1 MFKKTFF
8 VSTAALL
15 LCFLASCSLFNSP
28 DNSGSVKLTLSR
40 SAARNADSGSE
51 TLYVDVSLKGD
62 YSQTQTIP
70 LPPDATEATAIF
82 DQIKLNATVYIEANV
97 YKKDSASDEK
107 IYTYTGKSDTIKIK
121 SGENNISL
129 TLKKLYSVSFN
140 LNGGTGDFKTQRV
153 VSGETA
159 TEPETEPTKEAT
171 EDCAYEFAGWYT
183 SDDVKF
189 DFDKP
194 IKKDTILYAKWN
206 EKHIFTVTFDSN
218 NGDNEPFAT
227 ERIVEGKSVSEPE
240 NHPEKEGTDGFAY
253 VFSGWY
259 KSIDDETPFDFNTP
273 IEESITLYAKWI
285 TKQWFTVTFKADIDA
300 DEDFDT
306 ARVLEGNK
314 VSAPETNPTKAETA
328 EKIYTFDCWVT
339 ADDEAF
345 DFDTPITGNITLYA
359 RYTEKNIYTITF
371 DSDNGATSAFATEK
385 VIEGYKVSAPTENP
399 TKDGTGD
406 EEYEFAGW
414 FTSDDEGKTL
424 SESPFD
430 FNTPITGNLILYA
443 GWAPIPYFT
452 VTFNVNGGKGE
463 YEAQRVLKGKTIT
476 RPSANPTK
484 EADEDHK
491 YYFVNWYISTD
502 GGKTFASEPFDFSQ
516 PINSDTELYA
526 VWTTKDVY
534 TITFDLNGGDGTNFE
549 ENVIVDEKLAAPSVV
564 PERKSDEDFDYTF
577 AGWFTS
583 EDEGKT
589 LASTPFNFDE
599 AITDNITLYAG
610 WTKTAF
616 YKVSFNLNGGKE
628 SIVPQRIKNGSKAN
642 EPEIIPTKDPAES
655 TTYEF
660 AGWYTSTDDG
670 TTLSSTPFDFNTPI
684 SESIV
689 LYAKWEA
696 QVTSY
701 IDVDIPYENATKE
714 MLITSMR
721 GLEDGTWECTA
732 KEGYDSY
739 TWKWDGVTQ
748 TEYNNRNVF
757 ITPIAVKGGTYT
769 VTLLVTK
776 IVDGETKYYS
786 ETTQV
791 SREQ

>member
-1 MFKKTFF
+1 MFKKTFL
-8 VSTAALL
+8 VSTAAILIS
-15 LCFLASCSLFNSP
+15 FLASCSLVNSP
-28 DNSGSVKLTLSR
+28 DNSGSVTLTLSR
-40 SAARNADSGSE
+40 SAARNADSDLE

-62 YSQTQTIP
+62 YSETQTIIFQSGSTKET
-70 LPPDATEATAIF
+70 ATF
-82 DQIKLNATVYIEANV
+82 DQIKPKSKVYIEANA
-97 YKKDSASDEK
+97 YTKDPTSGEK
-107 IYTYTGKSDTIKIK
+107 NYEYTVKSDTIKIK

-129 TLKKLYSVSFN
+129 TLKKLYSVWFE
-140 LNGGTGDFKTQRV
+140 LNGGSGDFKTQRV
-153 VSGETA
+153 VSGEKA
-159 TEPETEPTKEAT
+159 IRPETDPTKEAT

-240 NHPEKEGTDGFAY
+240 NHPEKEGTEGFAY

-359 RYTEKNIYTITF
+359 RYTEKNIYTVTF

-385 VIEGYKVSAPTENP
+385 VIEGNKVSRPDTDPVRTDTE
-399 TKDGTGD
+399 D
-406 EEYEFAGW
+406 EKFQFAGW
-414 FTSDDEGKTL
+414 YTSKGTA
-424 SESPFD
+424 FD
-430 FNTPITGNLILYA
+430 FNT
-443 GWAPIPYFT
+443 
-452 VTFNVNGGKGE
+452 E
-463 YEAQRVLKGKTIT
+463 
-476 RPSANPTK
+476 
-484 EADEDHK
+484 
-491 YYFVNWYISTD
+491 
-502 GGKTFASEPFDFSQ
+502 
-516 PINSDTELYA
+516 
-526 VWTTKDVY
+526 
-534 TITFDLNGGDGTNFE
+534 
-549 ENVIVDEKLAAPSVV
+549 
-564 PERKSDEDFDYTF
+564 
-577 AGWFTS
+577 
-583 EDEGKT
+583 
-589 LASTPFNFDE
+589 
-599 AITDNITLYAG
+599 ITDNITLIAHYAV
-610 WTKTAF
+610 THI
-616 YKVSFNLNGGKE
+616 YKVSFNLNGGE
-628 SIVPQRIKNGSKAN
+628 GTFETQRITEGEKATRPST
-642 EPEIIPTKDPAES
+642 EPTRENTATAEY
-655 TTYEF
+655 TF
-660 AGWYTSTDDG
+660 GGWYTSTDNGETISDEPFDFDTPITGNLTLYAFWNSTEKFTVSFNVNGG
-670 TTLSSTPFDFNTPI
+670 TGNFESQNVTNGEKATEPTTQPTKEGDENTKYTFIGWYTSSDEGKTLSETPFDFAKTKI
-684 SESIV
+684 TKSIT
-689 LYAKWEA
+689 LYAKLNL
-696 QVTSY
+696 QFTSSIY
-701 IDVDIPYENATKE
+701 VEIPYENVTKE

-721 GLEDGTWECTA
+721 GQEGGTWEITA

-748 TEYNNRNVF
+748 SEYNNKIVF
-757 ITPIAVKGGTYT
+757 ITPTAIKGGTYT
-769 VTLLVTK
+769 VSLLVTK
-776 IVDGETKYYS
+776 IIDGETKYYS

-791 SREQ
+791 TREQ